1 MKKFFRLL
9 FPIMSAFTDWLMY
22 RKTLALEAGSTE
34 ERKTATRLNYLL
46 LGAWLV
52 LSMGGL
58 SKRPAELEDAINQAL
73 GQANNSSAQDVYESM
88 GVKAIW
94 LNEWKDISALLDN
107 IST

>member
-1 MKKFFRLL
+1 MKKLFRLL

-58 SKRPAELEDAINQAL
+58 SKRPAELEDA
-73 GQANNSSAQDVYESM
+73 NNSSAQDVYESM

>member
-1 MKKFFRLL
+1 MKKLFRLL
-9 FPIMSAFTDWLMY
+9 FPIMSAFTDWSMY

-34 ERKTATRLNYLL
+34 ERKAATRLNYLL

-58 SKRPAELEDAINQAL
+58 SKRPAELEDA
-73 GQANNSSAQDVYESM
+73 NNSSAQDVYESM

-94 LNEWKDISALLDN
+94 LNEWKDIPALLDN